1 MRSKTS
7 SPEKSFLKKKF
18 TAKSLLNLTLALCAI
33 SAFTAMT
40 ATRAGA
46 QFRTIHAFD
55 SFRGTSASGYTPVGG
70 VIFDGAGNLYG
81 TNASGGTHG
90 GGTVFELTP
99 NGAGGWTEKVLYN
112 FNDGDTPNGSLV
124 MDGAGDLYGT
134 TYYGGATG
142 CGAVFELMPG
152 SGGSWTQKVLRSFT
166 CSPDGQFPNGGV
178 VLDAAGNVYGTTLFG
193 GTYNEGMVFELRQG
207 TSGNWVEKILYS
219 FGGYEVDGTRPEGS
233 LIFDASGKLYGTT
246 SIGGYG
252 NGTVYELTK
261 SGVERVLYYFE
272 DGLDG
277 AYPRNGLTLDSA
289 GNLYGTTNSGG
300 ASLNGVVFEMTK
312 SATGWTETPIYI
324 FPGNPNEGAEPY
336 GPVILDSAGNVY
348 GETFRGLGRTDYGS
362 VFELT
367 PSTDGGYW
375 TEIQLV
381 SFSRTSLGES
391 PQGGLIFDSA
401 GNLYGTAE
409 AGGPGSGGIVFEV
422 TP

>member
-1 MRSKTS
+1 MRSKKPST
-7 SPEKSFLKKKF
+7 EKSFLKKKF
-18 TAKSLLNLTLALCAI
+18 PGKSLLNLILALCAF

-46 QFRTIHAFD
+46 TEFKIIHAFD
-55 SFRGTSASGYTPVGG
+55 SFRGTSASGYSPVGG

-81 TNASGGTHG
+81 TNSRGGTHG

-99 NGAGGWTEKVLYN
+99 HGAGGWTERVLYN
-112 FNDGDTPNGSLV
+112 FNSGDTPNGSLV

-134 TYYGGATG
+134 TYYGGIG
-142 CGAVFELMPG
+142 CGTVFELMPD
-152 SGGSWTQKVLRSFT
+152 SGGSWTPKVLRSFT
-166 CSPDGQFPNGGV
+166 CSPDGQFPAGGV
-178 VLDAAGNVYGTTLFG
+178 ILDAAGNVYGTTNFG
-193 GTYNEGMVFELRQG
+193 GTYNEGMVYEFRQG

-219 FGGYEVDGTRPEGS
+219 FRGFDADGTRPEGS
-233 LIFDASGKLYGTT
+233 LIFGASGELYGTT

-252 NGTVYELTK
+252 NGTVYQLTK

-277 AYPRNGLTLDSA
+277 AYPLSGLTLDAA
-289 GNLYGTTNSGG
+289 GNLYGTTNAGGQIMNGAVFKMTRSGNEW
-300 ASLNGVVFEMTK
+300 S
-312 SATGWTETPIYI
+312 ETPLYI
-324 FPGNPNEGAEPY
+324 FPNGANEGAEPQ

-348 GETFRGLGRTDYGS
+348 GETLTGLGTTSHGS

-367 PSTDGGYW
+367 PSTGGGYW
-375 TEIQLV
+375 TEIELV
-381 SFSRTSLGES
+381 SFSTTSFGAG

-409 AGGPGSGGIVFEV
+409 GGGPGSGGIVFEV